1 MSTPSE
7 SLKQALQWR
16 YATKRFDPSRSIP
29 AEIWSALEQALILA
43 PSSFGLQPWK
53 FLVVTAPDVR
63 RALVPQSWGQ
73 TQPVESSHF
82 VVFAARTTVTVDYI
96 DHFLARTVELRGGTV
111 EALAGYRGMM
121 VNSLTHRSEAEL
133 TQWATHQVY
142 IALGQFMAAA
152 AVLGVD
158 TCPMEGLVPTEYD
171 KILGLEG
178 SGYKTVVACAA
189 GYRSPEDKYA
199 TLAKV
204 RFPASELVRTI

>member
-1 MSTPSE
+1 MSTRAE
-7 SLKQALQWR
+7 SLKQALHWR

-29 AEIWSALEQALILA
+29 AETWAALEQALILS

-53 FLVVTAPDVR
+53 FLVVTATEVR

-96 DHFLARTVELRGGTV
+96 DHFLARTVELRGGNV

-189 GYRSPEDKYA
+189 GYRSSDDKYA

>member
-158 TCPMEGLVPTEYD
+158 TCPMEGLVPAEYD

>member
-189 GYRSPEDKYA
+189 GHRSPEDKYA

>member
-1 MSTPSE
+1 
-7 SLKQALQWR
+7 
-16 YATKRFDPSRSIP
+16 
-29 AEIWSALEQALILA
+29 
-43 PSSFGLQPWK
+43 
-53 FLVVTAPDVR
+53 
-63 RALVPQSWGQ
+63 
-73 TQPVESSHF
+73 
-82 VVFAARTTVTVDYI
+82 VDYI